1 MVYAKFEN
9 YRIDYKGK
17 LTQDS
22 FDSLILEASREID
35 KNINTRLTQG
45 KINNLPKEAQEQL
58 QYTACAL
65 VDLIER
71 KKKRENRKLSS
82 FSIDGVSKNFNDISI
97 EISKFL
103 FQNKRRISNLFKIEC
118 PYDFYVHMDMI
129 YVKHHE

>member
-71 KKKRENRKLSS
+71 KKERENRKLSS

-97 EISKFL
+97 EEYNQTKKDIL
-103 FQNKRRISNLFKIEC
+103 DNLPDELTA
-118 PYDFYVHMDMI
+118 YL
-129 YVKHHE
+129 